1 MEGYSNEAMKRQQQ
15 EENKKQAEEQRY
27 LMLSSICS
35 TEARERL
42 NRLALVK
49 PDKARQ
55 VEDLLLSG
63 ARTGRIR
70 GKVTEA
76 QLITMLDQGEQEVK
90 VKVVRRKPNFDS
102 DDEDLDKL

>member
-15 EENKKQAEEQRY
+15 EENKKQAEEQRH

-55 VEDLLLSG
+55 VEDALLSG